1 MMLVL
6 SAIVP
11 WAFRAEHGLLY
22 CRDWGSTS
30 SPFLHTPVPGL
41 PEALLSNCF
50 TADRYCGSCLGLDC
64 SDLLQSYREL
74 YLLSLMGLFPQQ
86 VGLLVKELILGG

>member
-1 MMLVL
+1 MVF
-6 SAIVP
+6 S
-11 WAFRAEHGLLY
+11 Y

-50 TADRYCGSCLGLDC
+50 TADRGCGSCLGLDC

-74 YLLSLMGLFPQQ
+74 CLLSSMGLFPQQ
-86 VGLLVKELILGG
+86 VGLLVKELIQGG